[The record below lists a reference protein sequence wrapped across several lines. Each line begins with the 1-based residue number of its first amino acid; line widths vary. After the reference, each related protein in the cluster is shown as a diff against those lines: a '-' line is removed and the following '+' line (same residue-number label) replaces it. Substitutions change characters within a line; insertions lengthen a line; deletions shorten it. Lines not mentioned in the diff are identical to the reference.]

1 MQTQPA
7 PQLTTDWS
15 ITDVS
20 PWHEGQVL
28 QVTLRSQPRPP
39 APWEVVDLLAEG
51 GMAELYRV
59 RCGPGGAEAVL
70 KCPHRHHRSAERLD
84 EALRHEAAWL
94 QVLELPGTPAVL
106 DEGTLEDGRAFYVM
120 SRVAGETLR
129 DWLLRGP
136 PDVLE
141 SVRVVRDAARIVA
154 GAHARGVLHRD
165 LKPSNIMRGPDG
177 KVTVVDW
184 GLATRCEPEG
194 APDRRL
200 AGTPAYL
207 APEVVTRRPG
217 ALMPTAD
224 VWALGCTLVCLLEGR
239 PPSPWRRPS
248 QSIVGLAAP
257 RRPEAWEGDARVPAE
272 LALAELLTRCLAQDP
287 AARIVDAGALAREL
301 DGWLEGHATP

>member
-7 PQLTTDWS
+7 PQCTTDWS

-28 QVTLRSQPRPP
+28 QVTLRSLPRPP
-39 APWEVVDLLAEG
+39 APWQVVELLAEG

-70 KCPHRHHRSAERLD
+70 KCPHRHHRAAHRLD
-84 EALRHEAAWL
+84 EALLQEAAWL
-94 QVLELPGTPAVL
+94 QDLELPGTPAVL
-106 DEGTLEDGRAFYVM
+106 DQGRLEDGRAFYVM
-120 SRVAGETLR
+120 TRVAGETLR

-136 PDVLE
+136 PPLAE
-141 SVRVVRDAARIVA
+141 AVRVVRDVARVVA

-177 KVTVVDW
+177 KITVVDW
-184 GLATRCEPEG
+184 GLATRVEAEG
-194 APDRRL
+194 APGRRL

-207 APEVVTRRPG
+207 APEIVTRAAG

-224 VWALGCTLVCLLEGR
+224 VWALGCTLVCLLEGQ
-239 PPSPWRRPS
+239 PPNPWRRPS
-248 QSIVGLAAP
+248 RSILGLAAP
-257 RRPEAWEGDARVPAE
+257 RRAEAWEGDARVPAE
-272 LALAELLTRCLAQDP
+272 LALAELVARCLASEP
-287 AARIVDAGALAREL
+287 AERIPHAGRLAWEL
-301 DGWLEGHATP
+301 DAWLAVHGGA